1 MWEEKTMKRK
11 KFIAW
16 VLTLALLLCIAPL
29 SSYKDL
35 GFFTVAKAAGSSK
48 TVRSI
53 EIVSLPEKLDYYF
66 EVDGYETEYYYD
78 SDMAYF
84 SYFYYEID
92 RYGLQIK
99 VNYKDGTSVT
109 SDDPYS
115 IGDNDINIISQEEGE
130 TWNIGKHR
138 VTVEYMGKGAYFDI
152 NVVENPVRSI
162 EIARLPEKL
171 KYYQFDNGYFS
182 TFDDGYYDENDE
194 YVPVEVENYIYNIET
209 YGILIKYNLKNG
221 TSVYGGLSYFTFNYD
236 VIGQDYTEIWGIG
249 KHTVSISLMGFET
262 SYEIEIVENPVKK
275 VEIIKLPDL
284 TTYYEGVDGFWDT
297 YFDYEYDSYG
307 NIMYD
312 EYGYPIMNEI
322 EYFNYSIDP
331 DGIQLK
337 YTYKDGTVKCFDYY
351 DLPYN
356 FDIECDQPYGSPWS
370 YGKHTVSV
378 NTMGCTATY
387 KIEIKKNPVKSIA
400 FEKLNLKD
408 SYITGE
414 YVDIVGS
421 VLKVTNTDGSVKKYT
436 ITDENTYPYVI
447 FYGKING
454 RKWYLDQEQN
464 GSRIDCTFEYMNK
477 DITFSVPINTSKTIT
492 GFEFLSVPKS
502 TYGVGSSVKLSFSDG
517 TIKNTNILSCY
528 IGKGDNL
535 DNGFQAGGFL
545 RTDIGV
551 FEISYYFNNLF
562 QKESQSLSVEIN
574 NNKFEISDPYA
585 DAMIS
590 IEKTSQ
596 LSILFRR
603 FNTGS
608 DKVLFSGEVTK
619 SNIDMLINVS
629 RKPAN
634 RFVGLDWE
642 SVSASSATVK
652 KMMNYVFGVI
662 NVDLTLSDN
671 YDRQKDLY
679 YFSDRG
685 YGEGTCSY
693 EYNYE
698 QKNGSTYVRETRK
711 SDTEGTTYFYTIFNE
726 AGKCVYAA
734 TIPNGHTTGAGLGD
748 INNDSLINSSD
759 ALLALQHS
767 VDKIKL
773 TGDSFVYSDVNRDS
787 MVNSTDAL
795 KILQYSVGII
805 KSFS

>member
-1 MWEEKTMKRK
+1 MKK
-11 KFIAW
+11 KKIIAW

-78 SDMAYF
+78 FDMDYI

-109 SDDPYS
+109 SDDPYY
-115 IGDNDINIISQEEGE
+115 IDDNEINIIGQEEGE

-171 KYYQFDNGYFS
+171 KYYQFNNGYFS

-221 TSVYGGLSYFTFNYD
+221 TSVYGGLNYFTFNYD

-249 KHTVSISLMGFET
+249 KHTVSINLMGFET

-275 VEIIKLPDL
+275 VEITKLPDL
-284 TTYYEGVDGFWDT
+284 TTYYEGVDGYWDT

-307 NIMYD
+307 NITYD
-312 EYGYPIMNEI
+312 EYGDPIMNEI

-337 YTYKDGTVKCFDYY
+337 YTFKDGTVKYFDYY

-356 FDIECDQPYGSPWS
+356 CDIECDQPYYVPWS
-370 YGKHTVSV
+370 YGKHTVFV

-387 KIEIKKNPVKSIA
+387 EIEIKKNPVKSIA

-408 SYITGE
+408 SYIPGE
-414 YVDIVGS
+414 YVDIAGS

-436 ITDENTYPYVI
+436 ITDENTYSYY
-447 FYGKING
+447 FFGGKING
-454 RKWYLDQEQN
+454 RNWYLNQEQN
-464 GSRIDCTFEYMNK
+464 GNRINCTFEHLGK
-477 DITFSVPINTSKTIT
+477 EITFSVPINTKKTVT

-502 TYGVGSSVKLSFSDG
+502 PYGVGSSVKLSFSDG
-517 TIKNTNILSCY
+517 TIKNTNIISCS
-528 IGKGDNL
+528 ILKGDDF
-535 DNGFQAGGFL
+535 DNGFWEAGFL
-545 RTDIGV
+545 KTGIGV
-551 FEISYYFNNLF
+551 FEIIYYFNNLF

-574 NNKFEISDPYA
+574 NKKFEISDPYS

-590 IEKTSQ
+590 IAKTMR
-596 LSILFRR
+596 LSSVFRR

-608 DKVLFSGEVTK
+608 DKVFFSGEVTK
-619 SNIDMLINVS
+619 SNIDMLINIS
-629 RKPAN
+629 RTFAYKI
-634 RFVGLDWE
+634 VGLDWT
-642 SVSASSATVK
+642 SVSASSANVK
-652 KMMNYVFGVI
+652 KMLNYVFGI
-662 NVDLTLSDN
+662 SNVDLTLSDN
-671 YDRQKDLY
+671 YYRQKDLY
-679 YFSDRG
+679 YFSDWI
-685 YGEGTCSY
+685 YGEALDSY

-698 QKNGSTYVRETRK
+698 QKNGLTYVKETRT
-711 SDTEGTTYFYTIFNE
+711 SDTDGTAYFYTIFNE

-734 TIPNGHTTGAGLGD
+734 TVSNGHSTGAGLGD

-767 VDKIKL
+767 VDKIRL
-773 TGDSFVYSDVNRDS
+773 TGDSFVCADVNKDS

-805 KSFS
+805 KNFS

>member
-1 MWEEKTMKRK
+1 MKRK
-11 KFIAW
+11 KIIAW

-78 SDMAYF
+78 SDMDYY

-109 SDDPYS
+109 SDNPYY
-115 IGDNDINIISQEEGE
+115 IDDNDINIINQEEGE

-162 EIARLPEKL
+162 EISKLPEKL
-171 KYYQFDNGYFS
+171 KYYQFDNGYMS

-284 TTYYEGVDGFWDT
+284 TTYYEGVDGYWGT
-297 YFDYEYDSYG
+297 CYDYEYDSFG
-307 NIMYD
+307 NIIYD
-312 EYGYPIMNEI
+312 EYGYPIMNET
-322 EYFNYSIDP
+322 EYFNYSIDLS
-331 DGIQLK
+331 GIQLK

-477 DITFSVPINTSKTIT
+477 DITFSVPINTKKTIT

-652 KMMNYVFGVI
+652 KMMNYVFGVS

-711 SDTEGTTYFYTIFNE
+711 SDTEGTTYFYTIFNK

-773 TGDSFVYSDVNRDS
+773 TGDSFVYADVNRDS

-795 KILQYSVGII
+795 KILQYSVGTI
-805 KSFS
+805 KNFS

>member
-1 MWEEKTMKRK
+1 MRK
-11 KFIAW
+11 KKIIAW

-66 EVDGYETEYYYD
+66 EVDGFEDTYYYD
-78 SDMAYF
+78 SDMDYI
-84 SYFYYEID
+84 SYFHYEIE

-109 SDDPYS
+109 SDSPYS
-115 IGDNDINIISQEEGE
+115 IDDNEINIIGQEEGE

-152 NVVENPVRSI
+152 NVIENPVRSI

-171 KYYQFDNGYFS
+171 KYYQFDNGYIT

-221 TSVYGGLSYFTFNYD
+221 TSVYGGLSYFTFNYE

-275 VEIIKLPDL
+275 VEIIKLPNT
-284 TTYYEGVDGFWDT
+284 TTYYEDVDGYWDT
-297 YFDYEYDSYG
+297 YYDYEYDSFG
-307 NIMYD
+307 NIIYD
-312 EYGYPIMNEI
+312 EYGDPIMNETD
-322 EYFNYSIDP
+322 YFNYSLYY
-331 DGIQLK
+331 DGMQLK
-337 YTYKDGTVKCFDYY
+337 YTFKDGTVKYFDYY

-356 FDIECDQPYGSPWS
+356 CDIECDQPYGEPWS
-370 YGKHTVSV
+370 YGKHTVFV

-387 KIEIKKNPVKSIA
+387 EIEIKKNPVKSIA
-400 FEKLNLKD
+400 FEKLILKD
-408 SYITGE
+408 SYIPGE
-414 YVDIVGS
+414 YIDIEGS
-421 VLKVTNTDGSVKKYT
+421 VLKVNYTDGSEKKYT
-436 ITDENTYPYVI
+436 ITGKSTYTYNFFSGVI
-447 FYGKING
+447 NE
-454 RKWYLDQEQN
+454 RNWYLLHEQKDD
-464 GSRIDCTFEYMNK
+464 RIYCTFTYMDK
-477 DITFSVPINTSKTIT
+477 DIIFNVPINTKKTVT

-502 TYGVGSSVKLSFSDG
+502 PYGVGSSIKLSFSDG
-517 TIKNTNILSCY
+517 TIKNTNILSCF
-528 IGKGDNL
+528 ILRGNDL
-535 DNGFQAGGFL
+535 DNGFWKGGFIK
-545 RTDIGV
+545 TDIGI
-551 FEISYYFNNLF
+551 FQISYFYNNIFL
-562 QKESQSLSVEIN
+562 KESQSLFIGMN
-574 NNKFEISDPYA
+574 NNKFEISNPYA

-590 IEKTSQ
+590 MAKTSQ
-596 LSILFRR
+596 LSYQFRR

-608 DKVLFSGEVTK
+608 DKVFFNGEVTK

-629 RKPAN
+629 RTLAN
-634 RFVGLDWE
+634 SFVGLDWA
-642 SVSASSATVK
+642 SVSASSDTVK
-652 KMMNYVFGVI
+652 KMLNYVFGI
-662 NVDLTLSDN
+662 TNVDLTLSDN

-685 YGEGTCSY
+685 YGEGICSY

-698 QKNGSTYVRETRK
+698 QKNGLTYVRETRT
-711 SDTEGTTYFYTIFNE
+711 SDTEDTTYFYTIFNE

-734 TIPNGHTTGAGLGD
+734 TVPNGHSTGAGLGD

-773 TGDSFVYSDVNRDS
+773 TGDSFVCADVNKDS

-805 KSFS
+805 KNFS

>member
-1 MWEEKTMKRK
+1 MKRK

-78 SDMAYF
+78 SDMDYY

-115 IGDNDINIISQEEGE
+115 IDDNDINIISQEEGE

-162 EIARLPEKL
+162 EISRLP
-171 KYYQFDNGYFS
+171 
-182 TFDDGYYDENDE
+182 
-194 YVPVEVENYIYNIET
+194 
-209 YGILIKYNLKNG
+209 
-221 TSVYGGLSYFTFNYD
+221 
-236 VIGQDYTEIWGIG
+236 YT
-249 KHTVSISLMGFET
+249 
-262 SYEIEIVENPVKK
+262 
-275 VEIIKLPDL
+275 
-284 TTYYEGVDGFWDT
+284 TTYYEDIDGYWDT
-297 YFDYEYDSYG
+297 CFKYEYDSFG
-307 NIMYD
+307 NIIYD
-312 EYGYPIMNEI
+312 EYGDPILNET
-322 EYFNYSIDP
+322 EYFYYLIDP
-331 DGIQLK
+331 DGMQLK
-337 YTYKDGTVKCFDYY
+337 YTFKDGSVECYDYY
-351 DLPYN
+351 NLPY
-356 FDIECDQPYGSPWS
+356 FCDIECDQSYGESLS

-387 KIEIKKNPVKSIA
+387 EIEIMKNPVKSIA
-400 FEKLNLKD
+400 LENLDLKD
-408 SYITGE
+408 SYIPGE
-414 YVDIVGS
+414 YVDIAGS

-436 ITDENTYPYVI
+436 ITDENTDSYY
-447 FYGKING
+447 FFGGKING
-454 RKWYLDQEQN
+454 HNWYLDQEKS
-464 GSRIDCTFEYMNK
+464 GSRIDYTFEYLGK
-477 DITFSVPINTSKTIT
+477 DINFSVPINTNKTIT

-517 TIKNTNILSCY
+517 TIKNTNILFCFIVSS
-528 IGKGDNL
+528 DDF
-535 DNGFQAGGFL
+535 DNGFCEAGFL
-545 RTDIGV
+545 KTDIGV

-562 QKESQSLSVEIN
+562 QKESQSLFIEIN
-574 NNKFEISDPYA
+574 NKKFEISDPYA
-585 DAMIS
+585 DTIIS
-590 IEKTSQ
+590 IEKTSR
-596 LSILFRR
+596 LSIPFRG

-629 RKPAN
+629 RTLADS
-634 RFVGLDWE
+634 FVGLDWGF
-642 SVSASSATVK
+642 SASSDTVK
-652 KMMNYVFGVI
+652 KMLNYIFGI
-662 NVDLTLSDN
+662 TNVDLTLSDN

-679 YFSDRG
+679 YFSDWG
-685 YGEGTCSY
+685 YGEGRCSY
-693 EYNYE
+693 EYDYQE
-698 QKNGSTYVRETRK
+698 KNGSTYVRETRK

-734 TIPNGHTTGAGLGD
+734 TIPNGHTAGAGLGD

-773 TGDSFVYSDVNRDS
+773 TGDSFAYADVNRDS

-795 KILQYSVGII
+795 KILQYSVGTI
-805 KSFS
+805 KNFS